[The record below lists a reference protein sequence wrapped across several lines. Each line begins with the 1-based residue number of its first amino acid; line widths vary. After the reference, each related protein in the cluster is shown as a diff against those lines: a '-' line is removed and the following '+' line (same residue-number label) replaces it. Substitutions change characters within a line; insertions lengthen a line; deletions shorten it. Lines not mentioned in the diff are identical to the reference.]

1 MKNFFLF
8 AVGVA
13 FALLSATIPT
23 TVQSAQTKRRL
34 EDLVPAHVPIKIKI
48 KKEHEECFEDLNNEH
63 WAADFVLEVKN
74 TGDRPIYALSLL
86 WMLRDAK
93 APDGN
98 PYGATM
104 NFGRVEF
111 RSVPGETPKPQDVP
125 IQPGETHVFKLS
137 KPRADGLKSFA
148 KDEGVPPL
156 NGVLVYFHFISFVDG
171 TGWEG
176 PEGKTFNRQKRVSL
190 NSAYLRTAEH
200 CFFERHVVFDFLD
213 SEAERHLA
221 HRLRNAEG

>member
-1 MKNFFLF
+1 
-8 AVGVA
+8 
-13 FALLSATIPT
+13 
-23 TVQSAQTKRRL
+23 
-34 EDLVPAHVPIKIKI
+34 
-48 KKEHEECFEDLNNEH
+48 
-63 WAADFVLEVKN
+63 
-74 TGDRPIYALSLL
+74 
-86 WMLRDAK
+86 
-93 APDGN
+93 
-98 PYGATM
+98 M

-156 NGVLVYFHFISFVDG
+156 NGVLVYFHFISFGDG